1 MLVESDVLD
10 VEIEVD
16 WVTLVLWLVLDV
28 EIDVDW
34 LVEYESVYEIDV
46 AVVEVVSDVDSDELV
61 DVETV
66 VTLML
71 VELSETE
78 VDAVTLVETD
88 VLVAVVDVLVEVP
101 PTVASTPVTR

>member
-1 MLVESDVLD
+1 
-10 VEIEVD
+10 
-16 WVTLVLWLVLDV
+16 VLDV

-46 AVVEVVSDVDSDELV
+46 AVVEVVSDVDCDELV
-61 DVETV
+61 DVEIV

-78 VDAVTLVETD
+78 VDCEIVVEEL
-88 VLVAVVDVLVEVP
+88 VLVLDMDVLVELP

>member
-1 MLVESDVLD
+1 M
-10 VEIEVD
+10 
-16 WVTLVLWLVLDV
+16 LDV

-46 AVVEVVSDVDSDELV
+46 AVVEVVSDVDCDELV
-61 DVETV
+61 DVEIV

-78 VDAVTLVETD
+78 VDVETVVEEL
-88 VLVAVVDVLVEVP
+88 VLVLDMDVLVELP
-101 PTVASTPVTR
+101 FTVASTPVTR